1 MFFYTHAYVT
11 HLVMRR
17 VLRKNPLI
25 CFAVNNGQCSSLHT
39 CLCSHTVYYF
49 IVYGCLL
56 SVCEDSGVHLHTHMP
71 MPHIFNSRSEY
82 QYGSQH
88 PIVTI
93 AATQKLSCFCER
105 PQPQGKSLEAQVL
118 AGLSNLF
125 NQFVISSYVLVVFE
139 RLRFNYPTLYF
150 TRADIYIHTLHA
162 YFCIVIYDTPLST
175 HTISR

>member
-1 MFFYTHAYVT
+1 MFYYTHAYIT

-25 CFAVNNGQCSSLHT
+25 CFAVNNVQCSSL
-39 CLCSHTVYYF
+39 
-49 IVYGCLL
+49 
-56 SVCEDSGVHLHTHMP
+56 THMP
-71 MPHIFNSRSEY
+71 MFTYTYITSLCMGAYWAYAKTVVFTLQYTHAYATYFQFARSEY

-150 TRADIYIHTLHA
+150 TRADIYIHTYTLTSA
-162 YFCIVIYDTPLST
+162 L
-175 HTISR
+175 

>member
-1 MFFYTHAYVT
+1 
-11 HLVMRR
+11 
-17 VLRKNPLI
+17 
-25 CFAVNNGQCSSLHT
+25 
-39 CLCSHTVYYF
+39 
-49 IVYGCLL
+49 
-56 SVCEDSGVHLHTHMP
+56 MP

-150 TRADIYIHTLHA
+150 TRADIYIHTYTLTSA
-162 YFCIVIYDTPLST
+162 L
-175 HTISR
+175 